1 MGHYANDCP
10 IPKDVK
16 KSMQITWSDTNSE
29 ESASI
34 ASEETRYDPN
44 DFLAFIAFI
53 ESMNIVIVIVMMTF
67 LMNKGLNS

>member
-1 MGHYANDCP
+1 
-10 IPKDVK
+10 
-16 KSMQITWSDTNSE
+16 MQITWSDTNSE

-53 ESMNIVIVIVMMTF
+53 ESMNIVMW
-67 LMNKGLNS
+67 

>member
-1 MGHYANDCP
+1 
-10 IPKDVK
+10 
-16 KSMQITWSDTNSE
+16 MQTTCSDTNSE

-53 ESMNIVIVIVMMTF
+53 ESMNIVM
-67 LMNKGLNS
+67 